1 MNPTKTFLLGDTP
14 QQKKITVAVGEKTT
28 AVVKKVRFLKN
39 LNKLFPKAAE
49 IFNDQKIDV
58 DYDDLPK
65 HEITIPNTQTML
77 KELNDGKLP
86 EYLKFFSGGSN
97 SDNELQFHAMQNIGM
112 LNKSNKH
119 FLDYL
124 SSDFAKESLAKNKI
138 KIHLDTVDI
147 YYNNLNMKEIIYNF
161 VYAQQDETKKLM
173 DFELDI

>member
-1 MNPTKTFLLGDTP
+1 
-14 QQKKITVAVGEKTT
+14 
-28 AVVKKVRFLKN
+28 
-39 LNKLFPKAAE
+39 
-49 IFNDQKIDV
+49 
-58 DYDDLPK
+58 
-65 HEITIPNTQTML
+65 ML

-112 LNKSNKH
+112 LNESNKH

-124 SSDFAKESLAKNKI
+124 SSDFEKESLAKNKM